1 MIRRPPRSTRTD
13 TLFPYTTLFRSR
25 PPDEFLTLLLLAGDR
40 LRLAL
45 AGARIGV
52 RALAADGKALAMTQ
66 AAIAG
71 EVHQAL
77 DVHRRVA
84 AKVALDRVVGV
95 QRFADLED
103 FGVRQVLNAA
113 AMVDAQLV
121 GEDRKSTRLNY
132 SH

>member
-1 MIRRPPRSTRTD
+1 MMKSEILNPERPGRHFESCLRRRSKEI
-13 TLFPYTTLFRSR
+13 R

-71 EVHQAL
+71 VVHQAL
-77 DVHRRVA
+77 DVPRRFA
-84 AKVALDRVVGV
+84 AKVAPRRVVGV
-95 QRFADLED
+95 QRFADLAA
-103 FGVRQVLNAA
+103 FGVGQVRTA
-113 AMVDAQLV
+113 
-121 GEDRKSTRLNY
+121 GRR
-132 SH
+132 